1 MKKVKNIRWWI
12 YIIIVYLQNQL
23 GLGYSYITE
32 YEQLGNTFIE
42 TIRSLEQVPISGQ
55 ANFLN
60 YDNFKNFVDFIEES
74 EKLKFSYT
82 IPFTKQPER
91 TFFKNVN
98 IQSLGKTEMQTN
110 GVISEPI
117 TFEPTSLWYEE
128 KTAIYDTKA
137 EGDEIRWNFKWDSK
151 FVNYDIRR
159 LPYIN
164 KSHVEAPIS
173 VEINGH
179 VINPIISLYVEG
191 KLLQEV
197 KIKADIKEY
206 EKLLYETKENE
217 FHINKQN
224 VDGTLTS
231 LFSLEHIVFENDN
244 VIRIPVNRSCEL
256 TLTADNG
263 ISNAKVTIFE
273 FYKIV

>member
-1 MKKVKNIRWWI
+1 
-12 YIIIVYLQNQL
+12 
-23 GLGYSYITE
+23 
-32 YEQLGNTFIE
+32 
-42 TIRSLEQVPISGQ
+42 
-55 ANFLN
+55 
-60 YDNFKNFVDFIEES
+60 
-74 EKLKFSYT
+74 
-82 IPFTKQPER
+82 
-91 TFFKNVN
+91 
-98 IQSLGKTEMQTN
+98 MQTN

-197 KIKADIKEY
+197 KIKADIKDY

-244 VIRIPVNRSCEL
+244 VIKIPVNRSCEL